1 MVRMRCGMGVSDA
14 LTLWKWRITF
24 VVEWTLLLANRM
36 ESLHRGC
43 CSLDCDLLWCWIN
56 RWIRLWKEMIC
67 WFCRLFLL
75 SSDNLSVGEE
85 SCESII
91 PWFLDPNSF
100 RSILYHLHRLALEYH
115 NCNHHHSFPFSS
127 NLIQSIA
134 SFPSTQ
140 LFPIHHSDPSLIE
153 STYFDTCFPSI
164 HHSVIHFDV
173 QPHAQINCS
182 ELEWMPFLFHS
193 YSLSLFYSHH
203 QIPTTGS
210 RICDHWIITYLAM
223 GKTYITPNYC
233 YSNKQ
238 VLSHSIHLRII
249 FP

>member
-1 MVRMRCGMGVSDA
+1 MWNGCVRRFDIVEVKE
-14 LTLWKWRITF
+14 LL
-24 VVEWTLLLANRM
+24 VVEWTLLLENRM
-36 ESLHRGC
+36 DIYLHRVC
-43 CSLDCDLLWCWIN
+43 CLLDCDLLWCWIN
-56 RWIRLWKEMIC
+56 RWIRLWIEMIC
-67 WFCRLFLL
+67 WFCFILL
-75 SSDNLSVGEE
+75 ISSDNLSVGEE

-100 RSILYHLHRLALEYH
+100 RSILYHLHRLALESR

-127 NLIQSIA
+127 YLIQSIA

-173 QPHAQINCS
+173 QPHAQINYS
-182 ELEWMPFLFHS
+182 ELEWMSFLFHL

-203 QIPTTGS
+203 QSQPLEVA
-210 RICDHWIITYLAM
+210 HWFITCLAM
-223 GKTYITPNYC
+223 GNPQIRPHYW

-238 VLSHSIHLRII
+238 VLSHSIHPRIR
-249 FP
+249 FA